1 MNDHEKKYIL
11 STGKNFFHFIG
22 IVDFIDSEAY
32 YRMKTQKAS
41 KYLAGAEFTVADDG
55 SSGENYPGI
64 SLYHDG
70 MDLVAIV
77 STGDDVWKLQVV
89 CVLIHVLW

>member
-1 MNDHEKKYIL
+1 MQNRKMYIWVTFL
-11 STGKNFFHFIG
+11 
-22 IVDFIDSEAY
+22 
-32 YRMKTQKAS
+32 S
-41 KYLAGAEFTVADDG
+41 KYVTGAEYTLSDDG

-77 STGDDVWKLQVV
+77 STGDDVWKLQVNLV
-89 CVLIHVLW
+89 IFVDLCWFVIKWIISCIQISSIITTFRFEDN

>member
-1 MNDHEKKYIL
+1 MYIWVTFL
-11 STGKNFFHFIG
+11 
-22 IVDFIDSEAY
+22 
-32 YRMKTQKAS
+32 S
-41 KYLAGAEFTVADDG
+41 KYVTGAEYTLSDDG

-77 STGDDVWKLQVV
+77 STGDDVWKLQVFL
-89 CVLIHVLW
+89 VLTYIHFMIFI